1 VKSLF
6 HWLRSL
12 KPATD
17 YIVVAP
23 EGFDEVM
30 PGIETWPPEEAAR
43 RGLWRQYLAAKK
55 RAEGAERRPSTPP
68 GPASPSGADE
78 AEEG

>member
-1 VKSLF
+1 LKSLF

-23 EGFDEVM
+23 EGLV
-30 PGIETWPPEEAAR
+30 EEDVPSPYCEACGSCGDDGCCWKAC
-43 RGLWRQYLAAKK
+43 K
-55 RAEGAERRPSTPP
+55 RAPNCLYPETGEV
-68 GPASPSGADE
+68 
-78 AEEG
+78 